1 MVGGTEREQGS
12 LAHITQAGPGPVEP
26 APSAERSANWKQL
39 FGFGDSA
46 SAEVTA
52 VFLRDPGPRPSSGQG
67 AAGPLGGLL
76 PSLRSLAAA
85 PRTRKVSGL

>member
-26 APSAERSANWKQL
+26 APNTELSANWKQL

-46 SAEVTA
+46 CTEVTA
-52 VFLRDPGPRPSSGQG
+52 VCLPCRPKPANFIGTEG
-67 AAGPLGGLL
+67 C
-76 PSLRSLAAA
+76 
-85 PRTRKVSGL
+85 